1 MKIFYPAQLISLHT
15 NLIHIVKQISIS
27 ILSKAQEWR
36 SGHGSIAG
44 HRVEG
49 VRLPWGLSG
58 SDRAIVEEKGR
69 GAAWGE
75 STCYSLSADMP
86 IHTTSL
92 DTPSGVC

>member
-58 SDRAIVEEKGR
+58 SDRGHPGR
-69 GAAWGE
+69 AVLRGPLRG
-75 STCYSLSADMP
+75 SGCQPLSSDMA